1 SGDEVG
7 DGDAELPPEGG
18 VACGDVPDFV
28 SDDEAECREV
38 PVADPDFEQVAGDR
52 HIAAEPVPGG
62 KGVDLAV
69 AGDKVGVR
77 GMRQPEGAGGVEH
90 DLVDFRELVFGDTDT
105 VDALP
110 GVQLSAGEE

>member
-1 SGDEVG
+1 M
-7 DGDAELPPEGG
+7 
-18 VACGDVPDFV
+18 
-28 SDDEAECREV
+28 
-38 PVADPDFEQVAGDR
+38 
-52 HIAAEPVPGG
+52 
-62 KGVDLAV
+62 

-110 GVQLSAGEE
+110 GVQLSAGEEHEGRDEEHQQRLGAVFGDGPVKSADDRECGDSHTDPQQTVLLWMA